1 MILTS
6 VYFVFK
12 LIKDIYILVFSF
24 FIVFYKQKTVIP
36 LSYLPTM
43 DFFKTAIK
51 KKWDTKV
58 VFFFFFN
65 HTLQILQLSCFTGP
79 IS

>member
-36 LSYLPTM
+36 ISYLPTM

-51 KKWDTKV
+51 KKWDTK
-58 VFFFFFN
+58 FN
-65 HTLQILQLSCFTGP
+65 NVRKINNWLWNYDIIYNQFNS
-79 IS
+79 